1 METSCAFH
9 IYYAYLEWALH
20 KIPMLSA
27 LLHEKEEAI
36 I

>member
-1 METSCAFH
+1 METSRAFH
-9 IYYAYLEWALH
+9 IYYAYVEWALY
-20 KIPMLSA
+20 KISMLSA